1 MQNIK
6 TPTTSLLLF
15 SILIVSGLFS
25 GSVSA
30 DILNATHWII
40 KPGDSLY
47 KIARNIFPQNT
58 KKQAQLRKELVKQNP
73 DVFRNGTGN
82 ISVGDKLKLPE
93 FAIQQ
98 QTVTTAPVVVK
109 KTPPQ
114 KKSIAK
120 IKPAQSVTTEATQP
134 GIPDPEDIVGSVI
147 INIGSLSAKNRGS
160 IRKLNRRSPI
170 YKGDTISTGSL
181 SLTQIRL
188 KDGALLALRPHTDL
202 KIADYRYN
210 GLEDGSE
217 QSIMEL
223 LKGGFRTITGAI
235 GHKNKQ
241 NYKIRTSVA
250 TIGIRGTHYS
260 LMLCQQASCNNETD
274 GKVDNGLYGG
284 VADGS
289 IIIENETGTHRFNN
303 DQFFKLT
310 SATSMPVV
318 TLGPPPILRHG
329 IAKHIKPPKRQS
341 DQKQTVSKNI
351 KANARR
357 LAVIFEAN
365 QPNPVKRRPPVTPD
379 QDIPPL
385 PNTSLFPDTKLTT
398 APNGSAMLLGFNERD
413 AAGAFTG
420 AAASVI
426 VTANNTNQIILGP
439 NRTPVAARE
448 TSIDRITGN
457 LVAHEAI
464 MKSPSGALVTLVP
477 SSVGGNATLGVNW
490 GRWNGDFSITENGKR
505 IDTKKDFHYIY
516 SENITTPTQLA
527 NLGGLGA
534 NISYNL
540 INGTLPTDELGNVA
554 QSVPSINMS
563 VDFGQ
568 QEITNYFISG
578 ISHPSGS
585 SFQAEANNIRFQD
598 MSRGFDIVDISVGC
612 RSGPCIGEASVLFVG
627 PQAQG
632 AITSYHID
640 EPDGSATVTG
650 TGLLTQGGAQF

>member
-1 MQNIK
+1 MALCLHCDH
-6 TPTTSLLLF
+6 TPT
-15 SILIVSGLFS
+15 
-25 GSVSA
+25 
-30 DILNATHWII
+30 
-40 KPGDSLY
+40 
-47 KIARNIFPQNT
+47 
-58 KKQAQLRKELVKQNP
+58 
-73 DVFRNGTGN
+73 
-82 ISVGDKLKLPE
+82 
-93 FAIQQ
+93 
-98 QTVTTAPVVVK
+98 
-109 KTPPQ
+109 
-114 KKSIAK
+114 
-120 IKPAQSVTTEATQP
+120 
-134 GIPDPEDIVGSVI
+134 
-147 INIGSLSAKNRGS
+147 
-160 IRKLNRRSPI
+160 
-170 YKGDTISTGSL
+170 
-181 SLTQIRL
+181 
-188 KDGALLALRPHTDL
+188 

-260 LMLCQQASCNNETD
+260 LMLCQQASCNNKTD
-274 GKVDNGLYGG
+274 GEVDDGLYGG

-289 IIIENETGTHRFNN
+289 IIIENETGTHQFNN

-310 SATSMPVV
+310 SATSIPVV

-329 IAKHIKPPKRQS
+329 IAKHEKAVKQS

-365 QPNPVKRRPPVTPD
+365 QPNPIKRRPPVTPD

-385 PNTSLFPDTKLTT
+385 PDTSPFTDIKLTP

-413 AAGAFTG
+413 ASGAFTG
-420 AAASVI
+420 TAASVI
-426 VTANNTNQIILGP
+426 VSANNTNQIILGP
-439 NRTPVAARE
+439 NRTPLAARE

-457 LVAHEAI
+457 LVVHEAM
-464 MKSPSGALVTLVP
+464 MKSPSGVLATLVP
-477 SSVGGNATLGVNW
+477 SSVGGDAALGVNW
-490 GRWNGDFSITENGKR
+490 GRWSGDFTITENGKR

-534 NISYNL
+534 NISYSL

-554 QSVPSINMS
+554 QSQPFISMS
-563 VDFGQ
+563 VDFTQ
-568 QEITNYFISG
+568 QQITNYTISG
-578 ISHPSGS
+578 ITHPNGS
-585 SFQAEANNIRFQD
+585 NFQAEANNIRFQD
-598 MSRGFDIVDISVGC
+598 MSRGFDIADISVGC
-612 RSGPCIGEASVLFVG
+612 LSGPCVGEASVLFVG

-632 AITSYHID
+632 AITAYHID
-640 EPDGSATVTG
+640 EPYGSATVTG